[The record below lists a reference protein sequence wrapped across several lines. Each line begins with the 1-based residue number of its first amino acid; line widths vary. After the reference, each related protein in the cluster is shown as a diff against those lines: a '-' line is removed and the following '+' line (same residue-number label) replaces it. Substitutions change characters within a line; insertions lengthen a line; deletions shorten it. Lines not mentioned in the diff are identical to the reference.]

1 MLEFW
6 KAMKKQRFEKEV
18 KIIEDEISRSKRF
31 NFSFGVIV
39 VDISHATPRGISTLM
54 PGKTISFHLM
64 RKYIRGYDKLYG
76 PSFRR
81 YYIILPQSDRNSINA
96 VKKRIFKLAEEH
108 NWKDLSIGEA
118 VYDEDGKSAQ
128 ALLDTAISR
137 LSSLNNS

>member
-18 KIIEDEISRSKRF
+18 KKIEDEISRSKRF
-31 NFSFGVIV
+31 NFIFGILV
-39 VDISHATPRGISTLM
+39 VDMSHDVPKGISALM

-64 RKYIRGYDKLYG
+64 RKYIRGYDKLFG
-76 PSFRR
+76 PFFRR
-81 YYIILPQSDRNSINA
+81 YYIILPQSDRNAVNA
-96 VKKRIFKLAEEH
+96 VKQRIYKLAEEH
-108 NWKDLSIGEA
+108 NWGGLSIGEA

-137 LSSLNNS
+137 LSS